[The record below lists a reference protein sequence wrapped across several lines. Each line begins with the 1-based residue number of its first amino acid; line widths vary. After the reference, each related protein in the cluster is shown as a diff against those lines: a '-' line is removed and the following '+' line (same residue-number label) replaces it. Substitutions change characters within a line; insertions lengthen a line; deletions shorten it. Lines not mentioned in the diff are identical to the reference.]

1 MSPFEACFG
10 YLPKYPLDFIFG
22 KDIYIDGQYEIDRA
36 EKFIEQIQSIY
47 QMVQEQLEKSQA
59 KYKMR
64 HENHRVDHSFQ
75 FGDEVWLYIIK
86 ERLKGEGK
94 KLKPI
99 RYGPFKIIDKIGN
112 NAFRLDLPTY
122 MQMYAVVNVENL
134 KLYEPPLIDDQG
146 EYVHIPSIDDFS
158 PISYRTA

>member
-1 MSPFEACFG
+1 MFWLFAQIS
-10 YLPKYPLDFIFG
+10 LDFIFG
-22 KDIYIDGQYEIDRA
+22 KDISIDGQYDIDRA
-36 EKFIEQIQSIY
+36 EKFIEQIQSIH

-59 KYKMR
+59 KYKTR
-64 HENHRVDHSFQ
+64 HDKHSVDHSFQ
-75 FGDEVWLYIIK
+75 VGDEVWLYISK

-99 RYGPFKIIDKIGN
+99 RYGPFKILEKIGN
-112 NAFRLDLPTY
+112 NAFRLDLPPY

-146 EYVHIPSIDDFS
+146 EHVQIP
-158 PISYRTA
+158 